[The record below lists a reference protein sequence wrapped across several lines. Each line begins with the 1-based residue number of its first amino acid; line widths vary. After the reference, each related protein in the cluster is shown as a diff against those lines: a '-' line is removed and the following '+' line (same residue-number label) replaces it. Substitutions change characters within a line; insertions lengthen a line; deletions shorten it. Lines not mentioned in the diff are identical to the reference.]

1 MEVPDGGLASFL
13 SATVGDWA
21 DTPENVP
28 VTGIGGIRS
37 VADKLAEYGRYEDTY
52 MVHAAQGET
61 VIPMAVFD
69 ENPRLKESLF
79 AQMREMGVDPE
90 QYVVGNELNSIN
102 PVTGQPEFFLKKLF
116 KGLKK
121 AVKSVVKVIKKV
133 APIVL
138 SIGLSMTPLGL
149 IAGSALGSGIG
160 TLIQGGSLK
169 DALKMGAIGG
179 LTAGLFKGVTGAIG
193 SKIGGGTLGEG
204 FKAGVQSGLPDA
216 FRASQAAALNQ
227 AASQGTQALLPPPV
241 APAGSLTVNPAA
253 NTVMGPI
260 QASSSGVN
268 VPAKYANIPSITA
281 TAPAPAVANT
291 VMTPLN
297 TDLFGLGKT
306 TPGMGVGATANSS
319 AVVPNAA
326 GTPTADD
333 IINVLGEKSV
343 TAAGE
348 AASGTASGTAVGTQA
363 AVPQGIETLTE
374 AQLTDLKTPGFA
386 ESLKDMFVDTGSEK
400 GFLEAGRD
408 AFFPGKV
415 SPQALVREQLGV
427 LPNAGT
433 DAMNAAI
440 QERGITKTL
449 QELIT
454 DATTQIAQDN
464 MNPGFLRRFAPG
476 IAAGTGILGL
486 TGGFETPE
494 MEEAGD
500 PFGMGGKSGFDLI
513 DEDPNKYRMFAQGAP
528 YFVPI
533 GTSATGGTIDHFPR
547 KNGSI
552 AGPGTG
558 TSDDIPAMLSDGEFV
573 MTAQAVRGAG
583 NGDRR
588 QGVKRM
594 YDVMRSFEGA
604 A

>member
-204 FKAGVQSGLPDA
+204 FKAGIQSGLPDA
-216 FRASQAAALNQ
+216 VRASQAAALNQ
-227 AASQGTQALLPPPV
+227 AATQGTQALLPPPV

-268 VPAKYANIPSITA
+268 VPAKYANIPSVTA
-281 TAPAPAVANT
+281 TAPAPAVATT

-297 TDLFGLGKT
+297 TDLFAQGTT

-326 GTPTADD
+326 G
-333 IINVLGEKSV
+333 SV

-348 AASGTASGTAVGTQA
+348 AAGEAASGTAVGTQA

-374 AQLTDLKTPGFA
+374 AQLTELKTPGFA
-386 ESLKDMFVDTGSEK
+386 ESLKDMFVDTGSDK

-513 DEDPNKYRMFAQGAP
+513 DEDPNQYRMFAQGAP

-547 KNGSI
+547 KNGAI

-594 YDVMRSFEGA
+594 YDVMRSFEGVA
-604 A
+604 

>member
-1 MEVPDGGLASFL
+1 MNNFVRPSSMEVPDGGLASFL

-21 DTPENVP
+21 DTPESVP

-116 KGLKK
+116 RGLKK

-193 SKIGGGTLGEG
+193 SKMGGGTLGQG

-227 AASQGTQALLPPPV
+227 TATQGTQALLPPPV

-253 NTVMGPI
+253 NTTAVMGPI
-260 QASSSGVN
+260 QGQASASSGVN
-268 VPAKYANIPSITA
+268 VPAKYANIPSVTA
-281 TAPAPAVANT
+281 TAPAPAVNT

-297 TDLFGLGKT
+297 TDLFAPGTT

-319 AVVPNAA
+319 AVVPNA
-326 GTPTADD
+326 TT
-333 IINVLGEKSV
+333 SV
-343 TAAGE
+343 TAAAGE
-348 AASGTASGTAVGTQA
+348 AAGGTSAPAAGGTS

-374 AQLTDLKTPGFA
+374 AQLTNLKTPGFG
-386 ESLKDMFVDTGSEK
+386 ESLKDMFAPGNK

-415 SPQALVREQLGV
+415 SPQSLVKEQLG
-427 LPNAGT
+427 LGATAGR

-449 QELIT
+449 EQLIS
-454 DATTQIAQDN
+454 DAGEQIAQNN

-500 PFGMGGKSGFDLI
+500 PFGMGGNSGFDLL
-513 DEDPNKYRMFAQGAP
+513 EQYPEQYRMFSQGAP
-528 YFVPI
+528 YTVPPPV
-533 GTSATGGTIDHFPR
+533 GTVATGGTIDHFPR
-547 KNGSI
+547 KNGAI